1 MAVCSTVTPLV
12 VMDMY
17 GTSVLYKGSSQTSEL
32 RTSNKL
38 YCYIRYV
45 WLCAVCKSM
54 QVLAEF
60 EKLIFDKLCGSGVG
74 GGRGDL
80 DARLGN
86 DGSRLH
92 TICTEI

>member
-1 MAVCSTVTPLV
+1 MVPRFSTRAAAKLQNCSQVTN
-12 VMDMY
+12 Y
-17 GTSVLYKGSSQTSEL
+17 T
-32 RTSNKL
+32 
-38 YCYIRYV
+38 IRYV